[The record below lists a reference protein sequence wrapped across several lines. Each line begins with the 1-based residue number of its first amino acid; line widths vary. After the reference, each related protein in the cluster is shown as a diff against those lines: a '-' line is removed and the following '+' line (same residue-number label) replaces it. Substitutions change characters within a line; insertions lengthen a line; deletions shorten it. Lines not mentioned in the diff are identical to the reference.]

1 MKSAAVEVTVEEVLP
16 LFAAPA
22 AAGFLLS
29 LLILI
34 FAIKLP
40 TDRAPLQ
47 LTPAGQ
53 RLAAWM
59 PLKDLSQNGYGELK

>member
-1 MKSAAVEVTVEEVLP
+1 MEVTVEEVLP

-22 AAGFLLS
+22 AAGFL
-29 LLILI
+29 LI

>member
-29 LLILI
+29 LLI